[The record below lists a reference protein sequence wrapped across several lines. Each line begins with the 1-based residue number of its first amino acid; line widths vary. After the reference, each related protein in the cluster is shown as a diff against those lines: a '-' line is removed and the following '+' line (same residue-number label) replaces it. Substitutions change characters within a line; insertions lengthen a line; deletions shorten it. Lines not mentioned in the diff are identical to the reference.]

1 MVKRIKDNNTTQ
13 KLKIE
18 KHEPYEK
25 RTESRCFRR
34 VNSSYSTG
42 GTRYVA
48 LLRNLVLITRMKK

>member
-25 RTESRCFRR
+25 P
-34 VNSSYSTG
+34 YWIQ
-42 GTRYVA
+42 
-48 LLRNLVLITRMKK
+48 LLQKGK